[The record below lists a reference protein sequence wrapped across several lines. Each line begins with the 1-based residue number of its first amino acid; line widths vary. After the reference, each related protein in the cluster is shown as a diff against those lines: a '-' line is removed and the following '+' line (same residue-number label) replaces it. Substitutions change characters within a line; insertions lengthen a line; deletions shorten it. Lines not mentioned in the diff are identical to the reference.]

1 MVENRG
7 ERNGNY
13 CRDKINRLLT
23 QLLLYWYMYF
33 KVETSTV
40 RREEG
45 RIVGREEGGS
55 EEGW

>member
-55 EEGW
+55 